1 MNKTAFLLVLLLL
14 NLPAY
19 SQSRDELMSKG
30 IDMVYRVQFDSAAQ
44 IFQSFVDLDP
54 KDPTGYFMLSMNEW
68 WKIYLNKQDESHDE
82 AYRTFV
88 DKTIAACD
96 LKLDANENDEWALFI
111 KGGVIGYRGFLNAL
125 RDNWLTAVDDGKQ
138 GLSLLQRCNEINP
151 DNKDAILGMGIYNY
165 AVEYVTDRFPFLKA
179 VLFFF
184 PKGNKEL
191 GLSQLKDCIEN
202 AKYAKI
208 EANVALCYIYLAYE
222 KNYGEAQKY
231 AQRLFNAYPDNPVAE
246 KFLGRSYA
254 GLGWWS
260 QSETTWTSILT
271 KIDSNKTGYDK
282 TALKKEA
289 SYHLGLTYLYMNN
302 IDEAIK
308 YYNQAIDISQQIDK
322 DKDTPEKVFSTLGLG
337 MAYDR
342 KGDRSEALKYYN
354 KVLDMKEID
363 NSKKLAEDF
372 KKKGFK

>member
-342 KGDRSEALKYYN
+342 K
-354 KVLDMKEID
+354 
-363 NSKKLAEDF
+363 
-372 KKKGFK
+372 